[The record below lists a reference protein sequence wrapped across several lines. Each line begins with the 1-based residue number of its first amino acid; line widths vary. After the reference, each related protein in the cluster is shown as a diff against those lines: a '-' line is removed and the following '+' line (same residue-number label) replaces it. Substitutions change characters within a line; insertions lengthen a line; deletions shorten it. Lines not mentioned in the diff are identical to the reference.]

1 MTLNLTELRDE
12 LLDSTPVSAL
22 VSTLYCSCWAPV
34 KDDQQVE
41 AVAADDESVFKIDVD
56 CLSDEALDHDAPT
69 TQLCSSSY
77 ACAYLAAADKRVDA
91 Q

>member
-1 MTLNLTELRDE
+1 MPCRMGG
-12 LLDSTPVSAL
+12 VSQPE
-22 VSTLYCSCWAPV
+22 T
-34 KDDQQVE
+34 DVE
-41 AVAADDESVFKIDVD
+41 ADSGAVSVFKIDVD